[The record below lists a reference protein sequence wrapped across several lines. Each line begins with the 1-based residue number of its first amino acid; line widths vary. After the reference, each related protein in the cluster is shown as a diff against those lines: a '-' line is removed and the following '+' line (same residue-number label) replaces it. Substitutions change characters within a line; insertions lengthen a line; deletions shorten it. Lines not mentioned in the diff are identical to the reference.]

1 LNAAPR
7 RVYNR
12 GHGKR
17 QEGMEAMDYD
27 FTKAGS
33 YPRSGRETLGGVVFL
48 PRTIDKMRAHLAG
61 TAGEYNAMRGLS
73 SRLFDLYGVSAEDFS
88 EAVRQSPG
96 DEGVLRWLQEH
107 GTKQPSAEEIKQYNE
122 GVLSAGPQNDE
133 GRARFR
139 ANLERLGFG
148 DRTDVST
155 HVDAEDLEE
164 GRDVPHRDA
173 A

>member
-1 LNAAPR
+1 
-7 RVYNR
+7 
-12 GHGKR
+12 
-17 QEGMEAMDYD
+17 MDYD
-27 FTKAGS
+27 FTRAGS

-61 TAGEYNAMRGLS
+61 TAGEYNATGGLS
-73 SRLFDLYGVSAEDFS
+73 SRLFNLYGVSAEDFS

-107 GTKQPSAEEIKQYNE
+107 GSKQPSADEITQYNE
-122 GVLSAGPQNDE
+122 GVLGAGPQNDE

-148 DRTDVST
+148 DRTDVTT

>member
-1 LNAAPR
+1 M
-7 RVYNR
+7 
-12 GHGKR
+12 H
-17 QEGMEAMDYD
+17 AMDYD
-27 FTKAGS
+27 FTRAGS

-61 TAGEYNAMRGLS
+61 TAGEYNATGGLS
-73 SRLFDLYGVSAEDFS
+73 SRLFNLYGVSAEDFS

-107 GTKQPSAEEIKQYNE
+107 GSKQPTADEITQYNE
-122 GVLSAGPQNDE
+122 GVLGAGPQNDE

-148 DRTDVST
+148 DRTDVTT